1 MDIDERILSHKF
13 TRCDPPTRRQLLDVR
28 RMLRENR
35 CVLSKHEWLV
45 MWIDHATRG
54 WYKAFKQG
62 KKGEYLVAF
71 AYPRLKINTTDNV
84 KAVDMRLGGGLVEV
98 KTDYRER
105 TTHFVAKVNRDT
117 GEPDGPWRA
126 VAGGA
131 RYFIKVQ
138 AYPGASGTKP
148 HRMFLYDAVAFR
160 DRCED
165 VLAQSLPVC
174 RVRRWE
180 SGEKYRMVTNY
191 FHDIEL
197 NNKILC

>member
-35 CVLSKHEWLV
+35 CVVSKHAWLV

-84 KAVDMRLGGGLVEV
+84 KAVNMRLG
-98 KTDYRER
+98 ER
-105 TTHFVAKVNRDT
+105 RGAPR
-117 GEPDGPWRA
+117 
-126 VAGGA
+126 VAGGGA
-131 RYFIKVQ
+131 RRGQNGLQGANHPFCRKGQPRHGRARRAVEGRGGRRALLYQ
-138 AYPGASGTKP
+138 GPGVS
-148 HRMFLYDAVAFR
+148 R
-160 DRCED
+160 
-165 VLAQSLPVC
+165 
-174 RVRRWE
+174 
-180 SGEKYRMVTNY
+180 GER
-191 FHDIEL
+191 H
-197 NNKILC
+197 